1 MNMTHLPQRCVV
13 FVSNGGI
20 CRAPMAAGVL
30 RRLLQEDG
38 RPQSI
43 QVASAAISDAHIG
56 SLPDALAIV
65 AAADRGYDIRD
76 IRVRKVEPRDFN
88 ATAILA
94 VDAVVLASLRGLAPH
109 GFGDRPRLLGRCAGL
124 AINSIVD
131 PYGGAMGD
139 YQLAL
144 DLIEASCRRLVA
156 PLLANP

>member
-1 MNMTHLPQRCVV
+1 
-13 FVSNGGI
+13 
-20 CRAPMAAGVL
+20 MAVGVL
-30 RRLLQEDG
+30 RRLLQESG

-43 QVASAAISDAHIG
+43 QVASAAISDVHID
-56 SLPDALAIV
+56 SLPDPLAIV
-65 AAADRGYDIRD
+65 ATSDRGYDIRD

-88 ATAILA
+88 AAAILA
-94 VDAVVLASLRGLAPH
+94 VDAIVLASLRGLAPH
-109 GFGDRPRLLGRCAGL
+109 GLGDRPKLLGRYAGL

-156 PLLANP
+156 PLLSNP